1 MSTHA
6 RRREPRL
13 TYLLGA
19 PAGASGAHC
28 GGVNAVR
35 ASPDGRHLFTGSR
48 DGTVRRWALGG
59 GAAAT
64 SDACFEGHT
73 DWVNALT
80 WLSDGVLASAS
91 CDGTLR
97 LWRANGVARPA
108 APPGAPQPPSPCIA
122 TLRQHKDYIT
132 ALASAP
138 GAPAFA
144 SAGLGG
150 EVYLWDASVARVTA
164 TLPAAAS
171 TQPLPPAAA
180 AGARA
185 SVYALAMA
193 SAASPPLLAAGGAE
207 HTLRLW
213 DARTPAAPI
222 MALRG
227 HTDTVRALALDATG
241 TRCLSAGADRVL
253 RLWDLGT
260 QKCIASYGAC
270 HTDSIWALLAD
281 DAFTTAW
288 TGGRDG
294 ALWCTPLSGGGSGG
308 GAAAPPALLAAP
320 RDGPPITALAF
331 DTSPSGGVWV
341 GTSASSVTKWPRTA
355 PPGAGVAAA
364 AASASPTASPSRAPS
379 RPPAAASASS
389 FASGGFFQGVR
400 APPPPPAPAH
410 AAPLA
415 TLAGVPGLRRAEVLP
430 DRRRI
435 LTQDAAGDI
444 ALWDIAAASRP
455 VRTLP
460 RGADFDAAR
469 TDLAPRVAA
478 PAWFTIDTRLGCLAI
493 HLDCPGAFAA
503 EAYANELNVADAA
516 EDVKLNLGLHAL
528 LCVLGPWA
536 RARAAVE
543 AAADA
548 AEADA
553 RDAPEE
559 GDDADAAGAA
569 AAAAAARAS
578 AQPVLSPPQSAFQF
592 PSPPP
597 VLVFDAPDGV
607 RRRWDA
613 SALTGS
619 DAEAAALP
627 GWAVDAVLRGRL
639 PVGDAPKCSF
649 HLVPLDGC
657 GLPPLA
663 QSKLSA
669 PRILRAHKIAGY
681 LATKLELSSAAATAA
696 ASAADSGD
704 GDDGG
709 DGDGTA
715 LLELSVNGSP
725 LPWDMSLASAA
736 AFLWKRPEDI
746 VINYAP
752 ARKGA

>member
-1 MSTHA
+1 MSSPHA

-19 PAGASGAHC
+19 PSGATGAHC
-28 GGVNAVR
+28 GGVNALR
-35 ASPDGRHLFTGSR
+35 ASPDGRHLFSGSR
-48 DGTVRRWALGG
+48 DGTVRRWALS
-59 GAAAT
+59 GAAACT
-64 SDACFEGHT
+64 SDACLEGHT

-97 LWRANGVARPA
+97 LWRATGVARPSA
-108 APPGAPQPPSPCIA
+108 AASPAAAAPSPCIA
-122 TLRQHKDYIT
+122 TLRQHKDYVT

-138 GAPAFA
+138 GSPAFA

-150 EVYLWDASVARVTA
+150 EVYLWDASVARVTSS
-164 TLPAAAS
+164 LAAAPS
-171 TQPLPPAAA
+171 APPPLPPAAA

-193 SAASPPLLAAGGAE
+193 SAAAPPLLAAGGAE
-207 HTLRLW
+207 HTVRLW
-213 DARTPAAPI
+213 DARTPGAPI
-222 MALRG
+222 AALRG

-260 QKCIASYGAC
+260 HKCIASFGAS

-294 ALWCTPLSGGGSGG
+294 ALWCTPLDG
-308 GAAAPPALLAAP
+308 GAAGGAPPALLAAP
-320 RDGPPITALAF
+320 RAGPPITALAF
-331 DTSPSGGVWV
+331 DTSPAGGVWV
-341 GTSASSVTKWPRTA
+341 ATSASSVAKWPRSA
-355 PPGAGVAAA
+355 PPGAGVAC
-364 AASASPTASPSRAPS
+364 ASPTPGGAGAVPTGRTPTSPTRSPA
-379 RPPAAASASS
+379 RPPAASS

-435 LTQDAAGDI
+435 LTQDAAGDV

-478 PAWFTIDTRLGCLAI
+478 PAWFTVDTRLGCLAI

-503 EAYANELNVADAA
+503 EAYANELGVPDAA

-553 RDAPEE
+553 RDA
-559 GDDADAAGAA
+559 DDDMRDTTP
-569 AAAAAARAS
+569 AAAAAARSGA
-578 AQPVLSPPQSAFQF
+578 APVLSPPPSAFQF

-627 GWAVDAVLRGRL
+627 SWAVDAVLRGRL

-649 HLVPLDGC
+649 LLIPLEGC

-681 LATKLELSSAAATAA
+681 LAAKLELSAAA
-696 ASAADSGD
+696 AADSGD
-704 GDDGG
+704 ADEGG
-709 DGDGTA
+709 DVDGTA

-736 AFLWKRPEDI
+736 AFLWKRSEDI

-752 ARKGA
+752 RKPKAGGA